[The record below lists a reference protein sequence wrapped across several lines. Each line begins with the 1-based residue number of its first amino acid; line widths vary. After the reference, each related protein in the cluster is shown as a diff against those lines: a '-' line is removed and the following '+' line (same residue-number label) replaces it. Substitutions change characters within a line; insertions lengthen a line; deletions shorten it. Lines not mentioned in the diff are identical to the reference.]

1 MSNHRCIACIGSN
14 KFPLQ
19 HITYAREALIEL
31 WPSIFFESE
40 LSTPAEDMPHSVP
53 FVNIVVHFNCDES
66 IEEVRRNFKQIERD
80 CGRCSAEKEK
90 GIIRMDIDLLIYDN
104 QILKPRQLRWSWLQ
118 HLKELV
124 SK

>member
-19 HITYAREALIEL
+19 HITYAREALMEL

-40 LSTPAEDMPHSVP
+40 LSTPAEGMPESAP
-53 FVNIVVHFNCDES
+53 FINLVVHFNCEET
-66 IEEVRRNFKQIERD
+66 IEEVRRKFKQIERD

-90 GIIRMDIDLLIYDN
+90 GIIRMDVDLLIYDDK
-104 QILKPRQLRWSWLQ
+104 ILKPRQLRWPWLQ
-118 HLKELV
+118 HLESLV
-124 SK
+124 K